1 MESARPCGGC
11 LIRFASAC
19 GRIAPALPPLVGE
32 SLGRIVIAPALPPL
46 LGESL
51 GHIVLTVSAADQA
64 QDRKSAPGV
73 MHPSIQANPWG
84 TGNREEVDMRWGVVL
99 LGY

>member
-19 GRIAPALPPLVGE
+19 GRIAPALPPLV
-32 SLGRIVIAPALPPL
+32 
-46 LGESL
+46 GESL

-84 TGNREEVDMRWGVVL
+84 TGNREEVDMR
-99 LGY
+99 

>member
-32 SLGRIVIAPALPPL
+32 SLGRIA
-46 LGESL
+46 
-51 GHIVLTVSAADQA
+51 LTVSAADQA
-64 QDRKSAPGV
+64 QREPP
-73 MHPSIQANPWG
+73 MLCNPDCGPWPMSWEG
-84 TGNREEVDMRWGVVL
+84 TGNRVEVDMRWGVVL